1 MNCPPVSA
9 GIPNPGVNV
18 KSLQPVFVL
27 SSKLSTTRAKARQSP
42 DNQAMTPETNRN
54 RPTRGEYLVLIRREV
69 SWNCQ
74 SYDRSCTESQTVCRL
89 AANGLTFGAAS
100 VIRLAIPTDFTSYE
114 HQIFPTCR
122 PVPVCFRRH
131 CLVIG

>member
-1 MNCPPVSA
+1 MNWPPVSA

-27 SSKLSTTRAKARQSP
+27 SSKLSSTRAKARQSP

-54 RPTRGEYLVLIRREV
+54 RPTRGEYLALIRREV

-74 SYDRSCTESQTVCRL
+74 SYDRNCTESQTVCRL
-89 AANGLTFGAAS
+89 ATVYDRPNGAYRALLQANQDTAAAF
-100 VIRLAIPTDFTSYE
+100 VW
-114 HQIFPTCR
+114 
-122 PVPVCFRRH
+122 
-131 CLVIG
+131 